1 MSDNERDDK
10 KPGPAEGPGPG
21 GTPGG
26 DREGNGNGPEKPGE
40 LTRRRFLYFAGVV
53 GMTPVVNGV
62 DPLQL
67 TQTTRPQI
75 KAKIA
80 DKPLVPLQN
89 LKFSVL
95 RPDDLLALEFECVN
109 LRIQEGPRPALVR
122 QNAANPAYLI
132 VHFPPQHIAE
142 QAFYET
148 AGPAIK
154 PDEKE
159 AKTRPEPTTS
169 ETPSPPPVLSRI
181 AGPTRLAF
189 LVPKEISE
197 IPLTIESL
205 LSWESLE
212 PSLVGVAI
220 PPRVPTAGT
229 AAPVRGQIQP
239 RAIAPVT
246 ASDAV
251 SFTPPAYVPIILP
264 GGAPRQNIHQTRVS
278 KVPAQLNLAVLK
290 IAEPA
295 AHQTALELPYRLIL
309 SPHALNLWAHSIRA
323 VTRNGRT
330 ELWHTRLAAANPDG
344 SIVDSGSPYM
354 AVRAVW
360 SPDCNPD
367 APTPGPGHSNAPFRM
382 SLDRQDRHEI
392 VHLTSNFGLKYGTS
406 AWQPKPVEVERLMLT
421 SLGAWLD
428 SSGMWLPTPLS
439 VEEWRH
445 RATMGRDHYVKVVYK
460 GFLMPFGHAASLVK
474 ITERKFRKGQ
484 DGKQIAY
491 LFQRMYIIVRD
502 PEKAFPA
509 PFQPFEGRE
518 IPFRKVR
525 ITTLMTP
532 PLEDPAASQ
541 MFGGA
546 LQSAFWPRVQNK
558 DFRFHCVATDWSG
571 NRAEFTTPMAFVDA
585 IYAFDVSRMKQVVE
599 AYAHASQLERRR
611 PPFNGRK
618 VAFAAPK
625 KQGDTELEAASI
637 TFSVRS
643 PATHVKVE
651 EWKDVDQ
658 PLFFP
663 VMEEAEVS
671 VPALKSLVKL
681 GGTAI
686 RYPRT
691 YLQNGLGGAN
701 KGEVF
706 AAVPGAPGL
715 DFGAGGGDKSGGV
728 ATPSFPIVGLSRAL
742 GPVGGLL
749 PPGASDAMAAAESA
763 LADVIGGRF
772 DPKKFFDDK
781 AKLLGGLLLKDVI
794 AAVTDFLSRPEEAL
808 TIKNELRN
816 DAKGFPAE
824 VHTLV
829 NWKPPLQNF
838 TVFIANRDGTKAT
851 LTIDVKN
858 VAYLDGREPTYELR
872 GELRDFTLDLV
883 HPIISLIRIKFSKF
897 TFTSRKGQKTVFD
910 PTITAI
916 QFAGPLDFVKDL
928 LDKVKLPGMGGAG
941 GLGEPIL
948 DVDTSRARLGYAFD
962 IPSVAFGVFTLQNIK
977 FTALVT
983 LPFTGDPLVF
993 RFAFNERSNPFL
1005 LTVAMF
1011 GGGGFFAIELQP
1023 NGIKLI
1029 EGALEFGGSFSMD
1042 IGVAS
1047 GGITLMA
1054 GIYFKYE
1061 DDSVTITG
1069 YVRCKGSLEVLGI
1082 ISISAEFYLSLTYEQ
1097 ASNRVW
1103 GQASLTVKVKVLFF
1117 SAKVTLKVERSF
1129 RHSPPPLFT
1138 DIMDESHW
1146 LDYCEAFA

>member
-1 MSDNERDDK
+1 MSDNERDGK
-10 KPGPAEGPGPG
+10 KPDSAERTDPG

-26 DREGNGNGPEKPGE
+26 DREGTGNGPDKPGE

-75 KAKIA
+75 KAKVA
-80 DKPLVPLQN
+80 EKALVPIQN

-109 LRIQEGPRPALVR
+109 LRVQDGPRPALVR
-122 QNAANPAYLI
+122 QNAANPAYII

-142 QAFYET
+142 QAFFET
-148 AGPAIK
+148 DPAVK
-154 PDEKE
+154 ADPK
-159 AKTRPEPTTS
+159 APPEPTTA
-169 ETPSPPPVLSRI
+169 ETPTPPPVLARI

-189 LVPKEISE
+189 FVPKEISE

-205 LSWESLE
+205 LSWESFE

-220 PPRVPTAGT
+220 PPRVPARGT
-229 AAPVRGQIQP
+229 VSRGQTLAGP
-239 RAIAPVT
+239 VAKVAP
-246 ASDAV
+246 ADAV
-251 SFTPPAYVPIILP
+251 SFTPPAYTPIILP

-278 KVPAQLNLAVLK
+278 KVPAQLNLALLK

-344 SIVDSGSPYM
+344 SIVDTGSPYM
-354 AVRAVW
+354 AIRAVW
-360 SPDCNPD
+360 SPDCNVE
-367 APTPGPGHSNAPFRM
+367 APSSGPGHSNAPFRM

-392 VHLTSNFGLKYGTS
+392 VHLTSNFGMTYAGS
-406 AWQPKPVEVERLMLT
+406 PWQPKPVDVDRLMLT
-421 SLGAWLD
+421 SLGGWLD

-445 RATMGRDHYVKVVYK
+445 KATLGRDHYVKVVYK

-491 LFQRMYIIVRD
+491 LFQRMYIIVRQPD
-502 PEKAFPA
+502 KSFPA
-509 PFQPFEGRE
+509 PFQAFEGRE
-518 IPFRKVR
+518 VPFRNVR
-525 ITTLMTP
+525 ITTRMTP

-541 MFGGA
+541 MFGAA

-558 DFRFHCVATDWSG
+558 DFRFHCVGTDWSG
-571 NRAEFTTPMAFVDA
+571 NRSEFATPMAFVDA
-585 IYAFDVSRMKQVVE
+585 NYAFDLQKME
-599 AYAHASQLERRR
+599 AAVGVYNQAGQLERRR
-611 PPFNGRK
+611 PPLNGQK
-618 VAFAAPK
+618 IAFAQPK
-625 KQGDTELEAASI
+625 KQGDTELEAGSI
-637 TFSVRS
+637 TFTAKL
-643 PATHVKVE
+643 PGTHIK
-651 EWKDVDQ
+651 KDDWQRADQ
-658 PLFFP
+658 PYFFP
-663 VMEEAEVS
+663 VMEEAAVS
-671 VPALKSLVKL
+671 IPALKAMVSL
-681 GGTAI
+681 GAAAI
-686 RYPRT
+686 RYPKT

-706 AAVPGAPGL
+706 AALPGAPGL
-715 DFGAGGGDKSGGV
+715 DFGAGKGDKAGGV

-749 PPGASDAMAAAESA
+749 PSGAGDAQAAAESA
-763 LADVIGGRF
+763 LADVVGGRF

-781 AKLLGGLLLKDVI
+781 AKLLGGILLKDII

-808 TIKNELRN
+808 TIKNEVRN
-816 DAKGFPAE
+816 SPSGLPAE
-824 VHTLV
+824 VHTLMS
-829 NWKPPLQNF
+829 WKPKLQNF
-838 TVFIANRDGTKAT
+838 TIFIADRDGTKAT

-858 VAYLDGREPTYELR
+858 IAYLDGREPYYELKV
-872 GELRDFTLDLV
+872 ELKDFTLDLIN
-883 HPIISLIRIKFSKF
+883 PIITLIRIKFSKF
-897 TFTSRKGQKTVFD
+897 AFTSKKGQKTVFD
-910 PTITAI
+910 PTISAI

-941 GLGEPIL
+941 GLGEPIV
-948 DVDTSRARLGYAFD
+948 DVDTSRARLGYTFN
-962 IPSVAFGVFTLQNIK
+962 IPDVAFGVFTLQNIK

-1047 GGITLMA
+1047 GGVTLMA

-1061 DDSVTITG
+1061 DDNVTISG
-1069 YVRCKGSLEVLGI
+1069 YVRVVGCLEVLGI
-1082 ISISAEFYLSLTYEQ
+1082 ISISARFDLSLTYEQ

-1103 GQASLTVKVKVLFF
+1103 GQAKLTVKIKVLFF
-1117 SAKVTLKVERSF
+1117 SASVSLKVERSF
-1129 RHSPPPLFT
+1129 RQSPPPLFT